1 MSSARRLA
9 IRLVNG
15 SRGLEL
21 LLQRATR
28 AHGSKIRTYK
38 DGDPS
43 SREDACERRIWGAI
57 AYTMETSECA
67 DPKPDLE
74 VPDHEVVYVRI
85 HLVDNDLP
93 LWETE
98 CGSIRLQRH
107 SWHRA
112 PGYLRQT
119 ALVCGGQL
127 SPCWA
132 TQGPSGDSQTNM
144 LVIGSAIVEKV
155 YVLTS
160 HGQHEMH
167 LSRVW
172 RNMVSKVSTQSR
184 TRTALRQASHRKL
197 AGSGIAWRTTVGNQG
212 RFEEAF
218 IRIAP
223 CAPICQSPDGQQI
236 VATVLVPKLEGG
248 ESSKGPRLGIGHALV
263 RILVR

>member
-1 MSSARRLA
+1 MPANVASGGPSRTQWRLQSALIPNQTWKFPTTR
-9 IRLVNG
+9 
-15 SRGLEL
+15 SC
-21 LLQRATR
+21 TR
-28 AHGSKIRTYK
+28 ASTLSITTFLCGKLSAALSGYNGTPGIEPQDT
-38 DGDPS
+38 
-43 SREDACERRIWGAI
+43 
-57 AYTMETSECA
+57 CA
-67 DPKPDLE
+67 KQ
-74 VPDHEVVYVRI
+74 H
-85 HLVDNDLP
+85 
-93 LWETE
+93 W
-98 CGSIRLQRH
+98 CG
-107 SWHRA
+107 
-112 PGYLRQT
+112 
-119 ALVCGGQL
+119 GGQL

-184 TRTALRQASHRKL
+184 TRTALRQASRRKL